1 MSGGERVVRIT
12 ISGAPGSGTSTL
24 VGKLQDATGWQS
36 LNGGEVFRAEAAR
49 RGLSVVEFSE
59 LCKTDLDVDRSLDDL
74 LRDAMTRENGPEI
87 LESRLSGWWA
97 HQLELDCLRVWIHT
111 SDEERARRVQAR
123 EGGEFAQRLAESSAR
138 QSADKERYRMLYDID
153 LDDMTPYNL
162 VVDANDLSAEE
173 VFAIVHGA
181 LNGD

>member
-1 MSGGERVVRIT
+1 MVRIT

-24 VGKLQDATGWQS
+24 VGKIREATGWDS
-36 LNGGEVFRAEAAR
+36 LNGGDVFRAEAAR
-49 RGLSVVEFSE
+49 RGLSVGEFSE

-74 LRDAMTRENGPEI
+74 LRAAMTRENGPEI

-97 HQLELDCLRVWIHT
+97 YQLKLDCLRVWIET
-111 SDEERARRVQAR
+111 SDEERALRVQAR
-123 EGGEFAQRLAESSAR
+123 EGGDFAQRLAESSAR

-162 VVDANDLSAEE
+162 IVDANDLSAEQ
-173 VFAIVHGA
+173 VFAIVHGE
-181 LNGD
+181 LNGE